1 MADTT
6 VDQQA
11 ALEQK
16 VVPVAYFAQ
25 FDFVSGTLRLSNF
38 NITQEWGGNTWV
50 GLGSL
55 TGISEIRESDDLDSN
70 PLNFTLN
77 VAQTELLAQAIGPVE
92 EYRGRPAKLWMCP
105 LTEDYQMID
114 DPVLCWSGIMDMMS
128 VGMNNESGQIIL
140 KCETSLYGLRRRP
153 SLRVNAVQQKK
164 KYPTDTGLD
173 YLNDLIS
180 NPAVWLTTRF
190 QKVV

>member
-11 ALEQK
+11 ALEKK

-25 FDFVSGTLRLSNF
+25 FDFTSGTLRLSNF
-38 NITQEWGGNTWV
+38 NVTQTWGGFDWV

-77 VAQTELLAQAIGPVE
+77 VAQTELLALAIGPVE

-105 LTEDYQMID
+105 LTEDYKMID
-114 DPVLCWSGIMDMMS
+114 DPLLCWSGIMDMMS
-128 VGMNNESGQIIL
+128 IGANGDTGQIIL

-153 SLRVNAVQQKK
+153 SLRINNTQQQARH
-164 KYPTDTGLD
+164 PGDTGLI

-180 NPAVWLTTRF
+180 SPAVWLTARF
-190 QKVV
+190 QKIV